1 MNERGGDANGRGA
14 VAEKA
19 SEPPPSKVEA
29 LDGSN
34 YEEWSGR
41 MRSAFKRYKLLKIA
55 VGEEK
60 MPEEGEARERWI
72 EKSAVLFDLIL
83 QSVNKE
89 MFEHIKDL
97 VEADDSR
104 PRAWKLL
111 RDVIQPNTLPMV
123 IVLEKELAAISMRP
137 GDDVK
142 PTAEGYG
149 AAGRGRGRGGWRGRG
164 RGRSFGRGRGRGDYN
179 EGHGSSSGR
188 GSTRMEGT
196 CWYCKKIGH
205 PWFKC
210 FSRPEGWA
218 PPGMKPPSG
227 ERAQGGAVQGSGAQG
242 EGTQGNAYPGL
253 FLMVEDVHGHEG
265 DVGSVGKV
273 VMHPLTHWV
282 IDSGCTS
289 HMTPRA
295 DLLDEVKPP
304 GKIKYVAA
312 ASGALLP
319 VIGVGNAK
327 VKGANGELVGLGN
340 VLLVEGLSANLLSV
354 RRLQKSKAEV
364 TFGPTSCRAKLGKK
378 VLWSLEE
385 ETSCI
390 KDLWQLPIIPWNGKT
405 PTTATAAAAKA
416 TAGGDATAPTD
427 GVLEAVK
434 KVQQQQKHSEVLA
447 GVDASAAWAKAS
459 SRSGEADW
467 ETWHERLCHVNFP
480 MLQKLVKDGSLK
492 GLEVKGGVKEIG
504 SCPTCLETKFS
515 KFPFN
520 STTGPA
526 KTPLALVHMDVVGP
540 TRAPSL
546 SGSCYFLTIVDDH
559 TRAVWVYPL
568 KSKGEVAAA
577 VLKEWMPRAQRE
589 CGHKVKVIR
598 SDNGGEFIG
607 ADFEG
612 ELKRKGIQHQLTVPY
627 NPQQNGVAERF
638 NRTLQEG
645 ARTLLGRAGL
655 PDPFWVSALRQ
666 IALVKNRVLATVGD
680 KEWIPYTKWY
690 GSAPAVNMLR
700 AFGCMVVFHVPKEK
714 RGKLEASGRWGVHL
728 GIAKDHKAWL
738 LWDLTTQ
745 KLTVSRDVKFLE
757 SLYYKEWK
765 QQQQKLP
772 STPLIVEADEVQ
784 QPSRQVEVAVSEEEM
799 SGVTEEGGAAEV
811 EQQQQQHESP
821 PRVPHPPERP
831 RRDVRPPV
839 RLTYGGRGKS
849 NVVQAGSVVEQI
861 EEDEIA
867 HCYWAPIPEP
877 KTREE
882 ALNGPNGEKW
892 KASEDEEF
900 GSLIENE
907 TWDLCDLPPGKKA
920 ITSKMIYRH
929 KYGPEGELTRYK
941 SRLVARGFQQT
952 KGKDYDE
959 VFAPVGK
966 GTTLRV
972 LLAIA
977 ALLGWKIRQMDIVTA
992 FLNGIIME
1000 EVYMKQPE
1008 GLDDGSGRV
1017 CRLKKAIYGLKQAPR
1032 AWYHKL
1038 EEALLAGG
1046 FKKSECDPSLF
1057 LLQEKDEI
1065 LMLLVYVDD
1074 ILLFSASTALLDSAE
1089 QMLEMQFKCSKMGE
1103 VKYYLGMHV
1112 ERDVEKGV
1120 LRLHQ
1125 RKYCEGLAEKYG
1137 LQDGGKPATPL
1148 PSGFTVGP
1156 CADEEVVGKSD
1167 RKLFHSMVGSL
1178 NYAANHT
1185 RLDIAFSTSRL
1196 ASVVSRPS
1204 HEQLEAAKRLVR
1216 YVSDTASVG
1225 LEYSGVRQRLQRGA
1239 ADVKSGEMLLS
1250 CYTDAS
1256 FNSVKADGTSIGG
1269 YVCLL
1274 GGGAVSW
1281 RSKKQNEVGLSSCET
1296 EYMALHH
1303 GAKEVV
1309 WLRRLLE
1316 DQRGRLLCDVIICY
1330 HILSASHPMFS
1341 TCMCGLNV
1349 QAFVCGVFWSLGMC
1363 FVLFLFEQGQ
1373 RSKLRFL

>member
-14 VAEKA
+14 VAEKT

-97 VEADDSR
+97 VEADDSG

-137 GDDVK
+137 GDNVK
-142 PTAEGYG
+142 PVLDKIKDTYARMAAAGSSVSQLQQCTKIISVLDNSWDNLIPTLNSQQDQWTPEWLRQQILQEDFRRRHVGGGAATKTAEGYG
-149 AAGRGRGRGGWRGRG
+149 AAGRGKGRGGWRGRG

-179 EGHGSSSGR
+179 EGYGSSSGR

-210 FSRPEGWA
+210 FSRPEGWS

-242 EGTQGNAYPGL
+242 EGAQGNAYPGMY
-253 FLMVEDVHGHEG
+253 LMVEDVHGHEG

-405 PTTATAAAAKA
+405 PTAATAAAAKA

-434 KVQQQQKHSEVLA
+434 KVQQQQTHGEVLA

-480 MLQKLVKDGSLK
+480 MLQKLVKNGSLK

-546 SGSCYFLTIVDDH
+546 SGNRYFLTIVDDH

-568 KSKGEVAAA
+568 NSKGEVAAA
-577 VLKEWMPRAQRE
+577 VLKEWMPRA
-589 CGHKVKVIR
+589 
-598 SDNGGEFIG
+598 
-607 ADFEG
+607 
-612 ELKRKGIQHQLTVPY
+612 
-627 NPQQNGVAERF
+627 
-638 NRTLQEG
+638 
-645 ARTLLGRAGL
+645 
-655 PDPFWVSALRQ
+655 
-666 IALVKNRVLATVGD
+666 
-680 KEWIPYTKWY
+680 
-690 GSAPAVNMLR
+690 
-700 AFGCMVVFHVPKEK
+700 
-714 RGKLEASGRWGVHL
+714 
-728 GIAKDHKAWL
+728 
-738 LWDLTTQ
+738 
-745 KLTVSRDVKFLE
+745 
-757 SLYYKEWK
+757 
-765 QQQQKLP
+765 
-772 STPLIVEADEVQ
+772 
-784 QPSRQVEVAVSEEEM
+784 
-799 SGVTEEGGAAEV
+799 
-811 EQQQQQHESP
+811 
-821 PRVPHPPERP
+821 
-831 RRDVRPPV
+831 
-839 RLTYGGRGKS
+839 
-849 NVVQAGSVVEQI
+849 
-861 EEDEIA
+861 
-867 HCYWAPIPEP
+867 
-877 KTREE
+877 
-882 ALNGPNGEKW
+882 
-892 KASEDEEF
+892 
-900 GSLIENE
+900 
-907 TWDLCDLPPGKKA
+907 
-920 ITSKMIYRH
+920 
-929 KYGPEGELTRYK
+929 
-941 SRLVARGFQQT
+941 
-952 KGKDYDE
+952 
-959 VFAPVGK
+959 
-966 GTTLRV
+966 
-972 LLAIA
+972 
-977 ALLGWKIRQMDIVTA
+977 
-992 FLNGIIME
+992 
-1000 EVYMKQPE
+1000 
-1008 GLDDGSGRV
+1008 
-1017 CRLKKAIYGLKQAPR
+1017 
-1032 AWYHKL
+1032 
-1038 EEALLAGG
+1038 
-1046 FKKSECDPSLF
+1046 
-1057 LLQEKDEI
+1057 
-1065 LMLLVYVDD
+1065 
-1074 ILLFSASTALLDSAE
+1074 
-1089 QMLEMQFKCSKMGE
+1089 
-1103 VKYYLGMHV
+1103 
-1112 ERDVEKGV
+1112 
-1120 LRLHQ
+1120 
-1125 RKYCEGLAEKYG
+1125 
-1137 LQDGGKPATPL
+1137 
-1148 PSGFTVGP
+1148 
-1156 CADEEVVGKSD
+1156 
-1167 RKLFHSMVGSL
+1167 
-1178 NYAANHT
+1178 
-1185 RLDIAFSTSRL
+1185 
-1196 ASVVSRPS
+1196 
-1204 HEQLEAAKRLVR
+1204 
-1216 YVSDTASVG
+1216 
-1225 LEYSGVRQRLQRGA
+1225 
-1239 ADVKSGEMLLS
+1239 
-1250 CYTDAS
+1250 
-1256 FNSVKADGTSIGG
+1256 
-1269 YVCLL
+1269 
-1274 GGGAVSW
+1274 
-1281 RSKKQNEVGLSSCET
+1281 
-1296 EYMALHH
+1296 
-1303 GAKEVV
+1303 
-1309 WLRRLLE
+1309 
-1316 DQRGRLLCDVIICY
+1316 
-1330 HILSASHPMFS
+1330 
-1341 TCMCGLNV
+1341 
-1349 QAFVCGVFWSLGMC
+1349 
-1363 FVLFLFEQGQ
+1363 
-1373 RSKLRFL
+1373 